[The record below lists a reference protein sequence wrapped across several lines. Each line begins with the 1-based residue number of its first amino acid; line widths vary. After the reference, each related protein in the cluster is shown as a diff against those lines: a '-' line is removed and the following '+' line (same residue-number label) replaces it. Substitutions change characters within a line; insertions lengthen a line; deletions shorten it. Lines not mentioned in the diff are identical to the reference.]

1 MRGRDKRIAPVGIAV
16 IVILTVF
23 AYRGSIR
30 NHLLEWDD
38 QVYVRENP
46 YIKGI
51 TCSHL
56 KTILTQPYFKNFS
69 PLHLLSYCAD
79 HALWGEGYAGYHV
92 TNLAIHI
99 VNGIL
104 LLLLVFLWT
113 HDYWIALFVA
123 AALLIHP
130 VHVESV
136 AWISERKGLLCALF
150 FFGALLAYDRLK
162 KTRIRGWY
170 LAAFLLFSLSI
181 LSKPMAVTLPLIF
194 VLLDRTLYREPS
206 SPGDLIPFF
215 ILSLFSGLTTVW
227 AQGTGGGI
235 KGYMGGSIVT
245 SILSIPVIIL
255 RYISRIFW
263 PFPPF
268 RLSARYVLRGNMV
281 APHAALPAWGLLV
294 LVAIL
299 VFYLYSRLPSG
310 EGRITVA
317 GTTWF
322 FITLLPV
329 LNLIPTSTQ
338 MADRYLYLPA
348 IGIYIAMGTLL
359 ARGIRKAAHVSPAG
373 MISLIIPLVWLT
385 CLGAKTRMRVAIW
398 QSDTTLWEDALEEDP
413 ENYYALTN
421 LANVYLYKAIDEP
434 DTGQRRKAAEKA
446 NSIFLRALEINQDY
460 ASAHLG
466 TASTLIHT
474 GSARKALPHLSRAL
488 LHNTEP
494 LQRVRIY
501 YTAGLAFMHIGRR
514 DEAALWFHKAIEEDR
529 GFKPAYFG
537 LGHLYMNI
545 GQNTEKRDLWLQRA
559 AAVYQ
564 ELMRRFP
571 EEFKAYFSLAVVRE
585 NEGRPAEALALY
597 RQALALPVS
606 PGEER
611 ERADAHINIGIIHQR
626 QGRYSQ
632 AMFHYREALRIAPGH
647 SRAQEIERTLDALRE
662 ALSAQQHA
670 S

>member
-1 MRGRDKRIAPVGIAV
+1 MRGRNKRIILVGIAA

-30 NHLLEWDD
+30 DHLLEWDD

-51 TCSHL
+51 TRSHL
-56 KTILTQPYFKNFS
+56 KAILTQPYFKNFS

-79 HALWGEGYAGYHV
+79 HALWGENYAGYHL

-99 VNGIL
+99 INGFL

-150 FFGALLAYDRLK
+150 FFGALIAYDRLK
-162 KTRIRGWY
+162 KTGVRGWY

-181 LSKPMAVTLPLIF
+181 LSKPMAITLPLILI
-194 VLLDRTLYREPS
+194 LLDRTVYREHS
-206 SPGDLIPFF
+206 SLGDLIPFF
-215 ILSLFSGLTTVW
+215 ILSLFSGLITVW
-227 AQGTGGGI
+227 ALETGGGI
-235 KGYMGGSIVT
+235 KGYVGGNLAASL
-245 SILSIPVIIL
+245 LSIPVIIL
-255 RYISRIFW
+255 RYISRILW

-268 RLSARYVLRGNMV
+268 RLSARYVLRWNMV
-281 APHAALPAWGLLV
+281 APRAALPAWGMLV
-294 LVAIL
+294 LIAFL
-299 VFYLYSRLPSG
+299 VFYLHSRLPSG
-310 EGRITVA
+310 ERRITVA
-317 GTTWF
+317 GTAWF

-329 LNLIPTSTQ
+329 LNIIPTSTQ

-348 IGIYIAMGTLL
+348 IGIYVAMGTLL
-359 ARGIRKAAHVSPAG
+359 ARGIRRLTRVSPAG
-373 MISLIIPLVWLT
+373 MISLVVPLIWLA
-385 CLGAKTRMRVAIW
+385 CLGVKTRTRVAIW
-398 QSDTTLWEDALEEDP
+398 QSDQTLWEDALEEDP
-413 ENYYALTN
+413 KNHYALTN
-421 LANVYLYKAIDEP
+421 LANVYLHQALDEP
-434 DTGQRRKAAEKA
+434 DTTRRGEAAEKA
-446 NSIFLRALEINQDY
+446 GSLFLHALEISPEH

-466 TASTLIHT
+466 IASTLVHM
-474 GSARKALPHLSRAL
+474 GSSQKALPHLSRAL
-488 LHNTEP
+488 LYNTEP
-494 LQRVRIY
+494 LRRVRIY

-514 DEAALWFHKAIEEDR
+514 DEADLWFHKAIEEDR

-537 LGHLYMNI
+537 LGHLYMSI
-545 GQNTEKRDLWLQRA
+545 AQNTEKRDLWLQRA
-559 AAVYQ
+559 AEVYQ
-564 ELMRRFP
+564 EVMRRYP

-597 RQALALPVS
+597 RQALDLPAS

-647 SRAQEIERTLDALRE
+647 SRAQEIERTLEELRK
-662 ALSAQQHA
+662 ALSAQRPA
-670 S
+670 L